1 MEKFKRKGIRW
12 LKLRYNILTYHIG
25 EGISNLF
32 KNKKST
38 FASLIIMMA
47 TMLMFGIF
55 FIIGQN
61 VNHIMET
68 IEEEQGMQVFII
80 READNK
86 EVQEI
91 RDIISTI
98 DGVSS
103 ATIYT
108 KQDALDELKVK
119 WKDNE
124 ELLTTYEGENNIFP
138 DSVIVKLNDL
148 EKSAEVQEKI
158 NQITINGE
166 SYIDSILTRD
176 RTINALINIA
186 NGIKIVTGILLLLL
200 IAISIFIIS
209 NTIKL
214 TVHARRKEIS
224 IMKYVGATNSFIR
237 WPFIVEGIII
247 GIISALL
254 TILIIYGGYTLVYGK
269 IATALTKINV
279 TTVSLLTF
287 KDLYSLILIVYLG
300 LGIGIGV
307 LGSSISMK
315 RYLEV

>member
-1 MEKFKRKGIRW
+1 M
-12 LKLRYNILTYHIG
+12 RYNILTYHIG
-25 EGISNLF
+25 EGIRNLF

-38 FASLIIMMA
+38 VASLCIMMA

-55 FIIGQN
+55 FIIGEN
-61 VNHIMET
+61 INHIMKT

-80 READNK
+80 EEADSK
-86 EVQEI
+86 EVQEV
-91 RDIISTI
+91 RDMISSI
-98 DGVSS
+98 DGVAS

-108 KQDALDELKVK
+108 KQDALDEMKVK
-119 WKDNE
+119 LKDNQE
-124 ELLTTYEGENNIFP
+124 VLAGYDGDNNIFP
-138 DSVIVKLNDL
+138 DSVIVKLTDL

-158 NQITINGE
+158 YQIQINGKN
-166 SYIDSILTRD
+166 YIDEIRSSD
-176 RTINALINIA
+176 KTINALINIA
-186 NGIKIVTGILLLLL
+186 NGIKIVTGVLLVLL
-200 IAISIFIIS
+200 IAISVFIIS

-254 TILIIYGGYTLVYGK
+254 TILIIYGGYTFIISK
-269 IATALTKINV
+269 ILGVFNSIQVN
-279 TTVSLLTF
+279 VSLLTF
-287 KDLYSLILIVYLG
+287 KNMYQMILIVYMA

-307 LGSSISMK
+307 LGSSISMRK
-315 RYLEV
+315 YLEV

>member
-1 MEKFKRKGIRW
+1 M
-12 LKLRYNILTYHIG
+12 RYNILTYHIG
-25 EGISNLF
+25 EGIRNLF

-38 FASLIIMMA
+38 VASLVIMMA
-47 TMLMFGIF
+47 TMLMFGVF

-61 VNHIMET
+61 VNHIIKS

-80 READNK
+80 EGADSK
-86 EVQEI
+86 EVQEV
-91 RDIISTI
+91 RDMISTI
-98 DGVSS
+98 DGVAS

-108 KQDALDELKVK
+108 KQEALDELKNK
-119 WKDNE
+119 WKDNR
-124 ELLTTYEGENNIFP
+124 ELLDTYEGENNIFP
-138 DSVIVKLNDL
+138 DSVIVKLTDL

-158 NQITINGE
+158 KQIKINDKE
-166 SYIDSILTRD
+166 YVDDILTSTK
-176 RTINALINIA
+176 TINALINIA
-186 NGIKIVTGILLLLL
+186 NGIRIVTGILLILL

-247 GIISALL
+247 GIISALA
-254 TILIIYGGYTLVYGK
+254 TMLIIYGGYTLIIGK
-269 IATALTKINV
+269 IAIALSNIKVN
-279 TTVSLLTF
+279 VSLLSF
-287 KDLYSLILIVYLG
+287 SELYQLILIVYMV

-307 LGSSISMK
+307 LGSTISMRK
-315 RYLEV
+315 YLEV

>member
-1 MEKFKRKGIRW
+1 V
-12 LKLRYNILTYHIG
+12 RYNILTYHIG
-25 EGISNLF
+25 EGIRNLF

-38 FASLIIMMA
+38 MASLCIMMA

-61 VNHIMET
+61 VNNVMKT

-80 READNK
+80 DEADSS
-86 EVQEI
+86 EVQQV
-91 RDIISTI
+91 RDMILSI

-103 ATIYT
+103 AQIYT
-108 KQDALDELKVK
+108 RQDALDKMKERMKNHA
-119 WKDNE
+119 D
-124 ELLTTYEGENNIFP
+124 LLSVYEGDENIFP
-138 DSVIVKLNDL
+138 DSVIVKLSNL
-148 EKSAEVQEKI
+148 ERSAEVQEKI
-158 NQITINGE
+158 RQITIDGK
-166 SYIDSILTRD
+166 SYIDDILNSDKTV
-176 RTINALINIA
+176 NALISIA
-186 NGIKIVTGILLLLL
+186 NGIKIVTGVLLILL
-200 IAISIFIIS
+200 IAISVFIIS

-247 GIISALL
+247 GVLAALF
-254 TILIIYGGYTLVYGK
+254 TMLIIYFGYTIVVQK
-269 IATALTKINV
+269 IMLALSHIKISV
-279 TTVSLLTF
+279 ALLTF
-287 KDLYSLILIVYLG
+287 KELYKLILIVYMT

-315 RYLEV
+315 KYLEV

>member
-1 MEKFKRKGIRW
+1 M
-12 LKLRYNILTYHIG
+12 RYNILTYHIG
-25 EGISNLF
+25 EGIRNLF

-38 FASLIIMMA
+38 FASLCIMMA

-61 VNHIMET
+61 VNYMMES
-68 IEEEQGMQVFII
+68 IQEEQGIQVFII
-80 READNK
+80 KEADSA

-91 RDIISTI
+91 RDMISTI

-108 KQDALDELKVK
+108 KQDALEQMKIK
-119 WKDNE
+119 WKDNKQ
-124 ELLTTYEGENNIFP
+124 LLEGYEGDSNIFP
-138 DSVIVKLNDL
+138 DSVIVKLTDL
-148 EKSAEVQEKI
+148 QKSSEVQEKI
-158 NQITINGE
+158 RQITINDKN
-166 SYIDSILTRD
+166 YVDDILSSD
-176 RTINALINIA
+176 KTINALINIA
-186 NGIKIVTGILLLLL
+186 NGIKIVTGVLLILL
-200 IAISIFIIS
+200 IAISVFIIS

-247 GIISALL
+247 GILSAIF
-254 TILIIYGGYTLVYGK
+254 TMLIIYGGYTLVAQKVIGIFANIK
-269 IATALTKINV
+269 LN
-279 TTVSLLTF
+279 VSLLTF
-287 KDLYSLILIVYLG
+287 NDIYKLILAVYMA

-315 RYLEV
+315 KYLEV

>member
-1 MEKFKRKGIRW
+1 MK
-12 LKLRYNILTYHIG
+12 YNILTYHVN
-25 EGISNLF
+25 EGIRNLF

-38 FASLIIMMA
+38 IASLCIMMA

-55 FIIGQN
+55 FIIGEN
-61 VNHIMET
+61 VNHIMKS
-68 IEEEQGMQVFII
+68 IEEDQGMQVFII
-80 READNK
+80 DGADSK
-86 EVQEI
+86 EVQEV
-91 RDIISTI
+91 RDMISSI
-98 DGVSS
+98 DGVAS

-108 KQDALDELKVK
+108 KQDALDEMKVK
-119 WKDNE
+119 LKDNQE
-124 ELLTTYEGENNIFP
+124 VLEGYDGDNNIFP
-138 DSVIVKLNDL
+138 DSVIVKLKSL

-158 NQITINGE
+158 NQIQINGKNYVDE
-166 SYIDSILTRD
+166 IRSSDK
-176 RTINALINIA
+176 TINALINIA
-186 NGIKIVTGILLLLL
+186 NGIKIVTGVLLILL

-254 TILIIYGGYTLVYGK
+254 TILLIYGGYTLVISK
-269 IATALTKINV
+269 VVDVFKSIQVNV
-279 TTVSLLTF
+279 TLLTF
-287 KDLYSLILIVYLG
+287 KDMYQVILIVYMA

-315 RYLEV
+315 KYLEV